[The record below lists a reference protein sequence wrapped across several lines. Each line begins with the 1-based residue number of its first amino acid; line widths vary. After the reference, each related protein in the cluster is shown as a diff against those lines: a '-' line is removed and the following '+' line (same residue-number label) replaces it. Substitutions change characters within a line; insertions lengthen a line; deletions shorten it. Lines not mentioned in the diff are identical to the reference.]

1 MSKKDLT
8 HEEIEHTF
16 LCKEYSFHA
25 AEEFLE
31 AQGTSGEAWRLRTRR
46 LNMQYDDAEDLTQQS
61 LYFAKRLPA
70 QMIAHIDGW
79 PIPAVVQCQEVSQCP
94 PAGPPFVECPPV
106 VVQNRLTRPAPKY
119 NI

>member
-70 QMIAHIDGW
+70 QMIAHI
-79 PIPAVVQCQEVSQCP
+79 IEMT
-94 PAGPPFVECPPV
+94 AGPSRRSSSAKRSASARRRARRSSSVRRSLF
-106 VVQNRLTRPAPKY
+106 K
-119 NI
+119 ID